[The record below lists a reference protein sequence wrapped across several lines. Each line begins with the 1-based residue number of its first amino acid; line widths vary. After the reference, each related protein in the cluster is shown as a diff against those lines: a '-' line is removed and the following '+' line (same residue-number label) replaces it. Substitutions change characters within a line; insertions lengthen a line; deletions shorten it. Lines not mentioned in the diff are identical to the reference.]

1 MMNKKLKKIVLI
13 LFVLILGYGIGFNI
27 NHYLSLN
34 KTITYNF
41 NKDEL
46 TELKETKK
54 ELEARIDNINNLET
68 NKFTEEELA
77 TIKNDFSMITEYF
90 NEMTFWKLEGKKK
103 LNIND
108 LYLLKE
114 QIYDLPTLA
123 LTSLVKIREKYVAD
137 NYEEFSNKLFIMFE
151 VNSKNDFN
159 NLEDSY
165 TKNIE
170 LDFSQAENYL
180 VTYIEYAS
188 YLSKWVENY
197 GGDTNA

>member
-1 MMNKKLKKIVLI
+1 MNKKLKKVVLI

-27 NHYLSLN
+27 NHYINLN

-41 NKDEL
+41 NNDEL
-46 TELKETKK
+46 TDLKDTKK
-54 ELEARIDNINNLET
+54 VLEITINNINNMET
-68 NKFTEEELA
+68 NKFTEEELE
-77 TIKNDFSMITEYF
+77 TIKNDFSMITEYLD
-90 NEMTFWKLEGKKK
+90 EMTFWKLEGKKK

-114 QIYDLPTLA
+114 QIYSLPTLA
-123 LTSLVKIREKYVAD
+123 LTSLIKIREKYVAD

>member
-1 MMNKKLKKIVLI
+1 MNKNLKKVVLI
-13 LFVLILGYGIGFNI
+13 LFILILGYGIGFNI
-27 NHYLSLN
+27 NHYINLN

-41 NKDEL
+41 NNDEL
-46 TELKETKK
+46 TDLKDTKK
-54 ELEARIDNINNLET
+54 VLEITISNINNMET
-68 NKFTEEELA
+68 NKFSEEELE
-77 TIKNDFSMITEYF
+77 TIKNDFSMIREYLD
-90 NEMTFWKLEGKKK
+90 EMTFWKLEGKKK

-108 LYLLKE
+108 IYLLKE
-114 QIYDLPTLA
+114 QIYSLPTLA
-123 LTSLVKIREKYVAD
+123 LTSLIKIREKYVAD
-137 NYEEFSNKLFIMFE
+137 SYEEFSNKLFIMFE

-170 LDFSQAENYL
+170 LDFSQAKNYL

>member
-1 MMNKKLKKIVLI
+1 MNKKLKRVVLI
-13 LFVLILGYGIGFNI
+13 LFILILGYGIGFNI
-27 NHYLSLN
+27 NHYFSLN

-41 NKDEL
+41 NNDEL
-46 TELKETKK
+46 KDLKETKK
-54 ELEARIDNINNLET
+54 ELETRIDNINKLET
-68 NKFTEEELA
+68 NKFSEEELE
-77 TIKNDFSMITEYF
+77 TIKSDFSIITSYF
-90 NEMTFWKLEGKKK
+90 DEMTFWKLEGKKK

-123 LTSLVKIREKYVAD
+123 LTSLIKIREKYVSD
-137 NYEEFSNKLFIMFE
+137 NYEEFSNKLFVMFE
-151 VNSKNDFN
+151 VNSKSDFN

-170 LDFSQAENYL
+170 LDFSQTENYL

-197 GGDTNA
+197 GGDNNA

>member
-1 MMNKKLKKIVLI
+1 MNKKLKKVVLI

-27 NHYLSLN
+27 NHYINLN

-41 NKDEL
+41 NNDEL
-46 TELKETKK
+46 TDLKDTKK
-54 ELEARIDNINNLET
+54 VLEITINNINNMET
-68 NKFTEEELA
+68 NKFTEEELE
-77 TIKNDFSMITEYF
+77 TIKNDFSMITEYLD
-90 NEMTFWKLEGKKK
+90 EMTFWKLEGKKK

-114 QIYDLPTLA
+114 QIYSLPTLA
-123 LTSLVKIREKYVAD
+123 LTSLIKIREKYVAD

-165 TKNIE
+165 TENVE
-170 LDFSQAENYL
+170 LDFSQTENYL
-180 VTYIEYAS
+180 ITYIEYVS